1 LAHTHNLLDLTVL
14 VGIEPVPVT
23 TTTPGEAGGG
33 RREERKAQN
42 RSKLLLAARQVFAEK
57 GYGEATARDI
67 VRRTDLAS
75 GTFYNYFE
83 DKQDAFMALLDE
95 MGEKGR
101 ALVRAQRKEPGRTL
115 EERVANAYR
124 AYFEWAVEEH
134 DLFEMFRRNA
144 GVIALLPDRE
154 PFELGISELI
164 EDLTE
169 WAAAGDL
176 PAAEF
181 DYLATAGVGIGFQVA
196 THLVDKEPPDIEVA
210 TRFCTRMFMGGVRAL
225 AEE

>member
-1 LAHTHNLLDLTVL
+1 L
-14 VGIEPVPVT
+14 VT
-23 TTTPGEAGGG
+23 TSSPAQGSGG
-33 RREERKAQN
+33 RREERKAEN

-67 VRRTDLAS
+67 VRKTDLAT
-75 GTFYNYFE
+75 GTFYNYF
-83 DKQDAFMALLDE
+83 DGKQAAFMALLDE

-101 ALVRAQRKEPGRTL
+101 ALVRAQRQKPGTL
-115 EERVANAYR
+115 EDRVANAYR

-134 DLFEMFRRNA
+134 DLFEVFRRNA

-154 PFELGISELI
+154 QFELGISELI

-181 DYLATAGVGIGFQVA
+181 DYLAIAGVGMGFQVA
-196 THLVDKEPPDIEVA
+196 TYLVEKDPPDIEGA
-210 TRFCTRMFMGGVRAL
+210 TRFCTRMFMGGVKAL
-225 AEE
+225 GED

>member
-1 LAHTHNLLDLTVL
+1 MNPSRPA
-14 VGIEPVPVT
+14 
-23 TTTPGEAGGG
+23 EAGQG

-42 RSKLLLAARQVFAEK
+42 REKLLLAAREGFAEK

-67 VRRTDLAS
+67 VRKTDLAT
-75 GTFYNYFE
+75 GTFYNYFD

-95 MGEKGR
+95 MSEKGR
-101 ALVRAQRKEPGRTL
+101 ALVRAQRQEPNRTL

-134 DLFEMFRRNA
+134 EFFEVFRRNA
-144 GVIALLPDRE
+144 GVIALMPNRE

-164 EDLTE
+164 EDLTA

-176 PAAEF
+176 PSVEF
-181 DYLATAGVGIGFQVA
+181 DYLATAGVGMGFQVA
-196 THLVDKEPPDIEVA
+196 THLVDRDPPDVEGA
-210 TRFCTRMFMGGVRAL
+210 TRFCTRMFMGGVKAL
-225 AEE
+225 SED

>member
-1 LAHTHNLLDLTVL
+1 M
-14 VGIEPVPVT
+14 T
-23 TTTPGEAGGG
+23 TRAPGEATGG

-42 RSKLLLAARQVFAEK
+42 RKKLLEAARKVFAEK

-67 VRRTDLAS
+67 VRETDLAT

-83 DKQDAFMALLDE
+83 HKQDVFVALLDE

-101 ALVRAQRKEPGRTL
+101 AIVRAQRQDPGASL
-115 EERVANAYR
+115 EERIYNAFR
-124 AYFEWAVEEH
+124 AYFEWAVEEN
-134 DLFEMFRRNA
+134 DMFEVFRRNA
-144 GVIALLPDRE
+144 GVIALMPDRE

-169 WAAAGDL
+169 WAADGDL
-176 PAAEF
+176 PQADY
-181 DYLATAGVGIGFQVA
+181 DYLATAGVGMGFQVA
-196 THLVDKEPPDIEVA
+196 TRLLEKDPPDTQGA
-210 TRFCTRMFMGGVRAL
+210 TRFCTRMFMGGIRAL